1 MLFCPHPQPLSHKVG
16 EGGRVVLPSPP
27 APLLRSAP
35 TLWSAEAL
43 ASASGGNFA
52 SALHIPLACV
62 REGAC
67 CFALTPSPSPTL
79 WERGVGARHAAP
91 SASSGSFA
99 SALHIPLACVRE
111 GACCFAL
118 TPRPSPTL
126 WERGVGA
133 RHAAPSASGGSF
145 ASALHIPL
153 ARLWERGARGVRV
166 KRKMRP
172 EESRRSLLTYGSGG
186 CGTPHP
192 SHRLQ
197 GLVRAAAAQRQ
208 QTHQTRTERN
218 HARRLRNNGE
228 ASF

>member
-1 MLFCPHPQPLSHKVG
+1 VLFCPHPQPLSHKVG

-91 SASSGSFA
+91 SAS
-99 SALHIPLACVRE
+99 
-111 GACCFAL
+111 
-118 TPRPSPTL
+118 
-126 WERGVGA
+126 
-133 RHAAPSASGGSF
+133 GGSF

-153 ARLWERGARGVRV
+153 ARLWERGARGVRA

-172 EESRRSLLTYGSGG
+172 EESRRRLLTSRKWGVWNSTPQPQYAGLSSSGG
-186 CGTPHP
+186 GAAPADPPDPNPAQSC
-192 SHRLQ
+192 SQAQEHR
-197 GLVRAAAAQRQ
+197 
-208 QTHQTRTERN
+208 
-218 HARRLRNNGE
+218 
-228 ASF
+228 